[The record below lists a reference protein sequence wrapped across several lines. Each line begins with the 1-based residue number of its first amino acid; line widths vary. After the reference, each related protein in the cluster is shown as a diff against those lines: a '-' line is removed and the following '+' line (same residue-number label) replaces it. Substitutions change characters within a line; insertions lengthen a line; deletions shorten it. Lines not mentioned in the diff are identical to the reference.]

1 MCWLPFW
8 VICGQIL
15 QVGMRCWNSL
25 AKNRHWYRSWDLKR
39 YSYWRREEILIY
51 YIVCKESWKPSPLV
65 AQTHY
70 PSTREAETGG
80 LWVWDYPGIGYIF
93 CSMLRP
99 CLKNKKTR
107 TPQPS
112 HPQQTCTFSQTH
124 IQSMKL
130 LWKSLFCQT
139 YIIFPDRFFIWC
151 LQIARER
158 DLIK

>member
-51 YIVCKESWKPSPLV
+51 YIVCKESWRPSPLV

-70 PSTREAETGG
+70 PSTQEAETGG
-80 LWVWDYPGIGYIF
+80 LWVWDHPGIGYIF

-99 CLKNKKTR
+99 CLKNKKQELLN
-107 TPQPS
+107 PLIPS
-112 HPQQTCTFSQTH
+112 RHAHSHRHTYRAWNFCGKVFFVRPTLYFLTDF
-124 IQSMKL
+124 
-130 LWKSLFCQT
+130 LFDV
-139 YIIFPDRFFIWC
+139 FR
-151 LQIARER
+151 
-158 DLIK
+158 